1 MKNRVKKQALSF
13 AAVMAM
19 ILGGGMQLYA
29 ADKIADTVYRNGKI
43 YTITETV
50 QEAKD
55 VKNAKKVDVVATLN
69 GKIIFVGSEAD
80 AKAQGYL
87 DENKVNKIVDLRG
100 KTMLPGFVD
109 GHGHF
114 PGQGTSD
121 LYKVNLNSPLLDG
134 TVDTMDKLIE
144 ELRKKAETLPA
155 GSPIIGWN
163 YDDTQLAEQRHPTRY
178 DLDKA
183 STTHPIYVSH
193 ISGHMGAANS
203 LALQKY
209 NVTSATTT
217 EGVEKDASG
226 EPTGVLFETKAM
238 GLVTLS
244 NELETN
250 DNFGIARASQVY
262 AAAGVTTAAVHR
274 HSKFPHSKTLWTPTS
289 SISVSSFIPLATM
302 AMLCLMV
309 PLLTPWER
317 PTVRP
322 WAGRTP
328 VMANSRTPPMQPR
341 LAMTSQAGTSAIRK
355 SLLTCLPIILCSVP
369 TSSSLTAL
377 RRDTQRG

>member
-43 YTITETV
+43 NTITETV

-144 ELRKKAETLPA
+144 ELRKPFPLAARLSAGTTTIRSLPNSAILPA
-155 GSPIIGWN
+155 MIWTRPAPPILSTFRTSPAIWG
-163 YDDTQLAEQRHPTRY
+163 RPTR
-178 DLDKA
+178 
-183 STTHPIYVSH
+183 
-193 ISGHMGAANS
+193 S
-203 LALQKY
+203 LCK
-209 NVTSATTT
+209 NI
-217 EGVEKDASG
+217 
-226 EPTGVLFETKAM
+226 M
-238 GLVTLS
+238 
-244 NELETN
+244 
-250 DNFGIARASQVY
+250 
-262 AAAGVTTAAVHR
+262 
-274 HSKFPHSKTLWTPTS
+274 
-289 SISVSSFIPLATM
+289 
-302 AMLCLMV
+302 
-309 PLLTPWER
+309 
-317 PTVRP
+317 
-322 WAGRTP
+322 
-328 VMANSRTPPMQPR
+328 
-341 LAMTSQAGTSAIRK
+341 
-355 SLLTCLPIILCSVP
+355 
-369 TSSSLTAL
+369 
-377 RRDTQRG
+377 